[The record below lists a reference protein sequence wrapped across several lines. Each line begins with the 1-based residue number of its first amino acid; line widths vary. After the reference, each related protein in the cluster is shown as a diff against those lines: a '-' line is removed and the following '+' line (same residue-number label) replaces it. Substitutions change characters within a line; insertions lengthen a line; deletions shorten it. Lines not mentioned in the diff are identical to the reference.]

1 MNHIEHNDRSAV
13 NACENDRIL
22 KGALKSKQIIMFIYI
37 AAVVIGLGFFIVT
50 MITDNGTQ
58 PVFQMLLIWACGSI
72 ATLFNKD
79 SMIRK
84 FLANIGNSIKKA
96 IHSHS
101 LPLFI
106 GGIGGVVLGT
116 VLGVIIMGISSPIM
130 IIACLI
136 GIHRVKKQISSNDE
150 ILNQLHVGN
159 S

>member
-1 MNHIEHNDRSAV
+1 MNHIEHNDKSAV

-22 KGALKSKQIIMFIYI
+22 KGTLKSKQIIMFIYI

-58 PVFQMLLIWACGSI
+58 PVFPMLLIWACGSI
-72 ATLFNKD
+72 ANLFDKD

-84 FLANIGNSIKKA
+84 FLASIFNGIKEA
-96 IHSHS
+96 INSHS
-101 LPLFI
+101 LHLLI
-106 GGIGGVVLGT
+106 GGIGGVVIGT
-116 VLGVIIMGISSPIM
+116 VLGVIIMGICSPIM

-136 GIHRVKKQISSNDE
+136 GINKVKKQIACNNE
-150 ILNQLHVGN
+150 IL